1 MLSSLVSPLRF
12 GILFGIVLLLAW
24 RWMPRVWRA
33 LGIAVLVV
41 CVALTTPL
49 AANLLVQF
57 QESRAKP
64 DSACASDPPATI
76 VVLGGGV
83 TREAIDAND
92 YAVLTEA
99 SLRRL
104 FAAADLQRARPAS
117 VLVISGGVSRYSV
130 SESAL
135 LGALAERLG
144 VPESMRRHEER
155 SRTTWQNAQ
164 FVAALQPAIA
174 SRIELVTSAL
184 HMPRARYAFEQ
195 AGYTV
200 CPHAV
205 DPRHARA
212 DGIGY
217 FLPSTG
223 ALQKTDA
230 ALHEIIGEAA
240 YRLGWLRDTARNPHV
255 ESGER

>member
-24 RWMPRVWRA
+24 RWLPRAARA
-33 LGIAVLVV
+33 PGIAVLVA
-41 CVALTTPL
+41 CVVLTTPL

-64 DSACASDPPATI
+64 DSACVSDPPTTI

-83 TREAIDAND
+83 TREAADVND

-104 FAAADLQRARPAS
+104 FAAVERQRARPAS
-117 VLVISGGVSRYSV
+117 TLVVAGGVSRYAV

-144 VPESMRRHEER
+144 VPATRLRHEDR

-164 FVAALQPAIA
+164 FVAALQPAVA

-200 CPHAV
+200 CTHAV
-205 DPRHARA
+205 DSRHARA

-217 FLPSTG
+217 VLPSTG
-223 ALQKTDA
+223 ALHKTDA

>member
-1 MLSSLVSPLRF
+1 MLSSLVSPLRA
-12 GILFGIVLLLAW
+12 GILFGIVLILAW
-24 RWMPRVWRA
+24 RWLPRSLRN
-33 LGIAVLVV
+33 LGVVVLVA
-41 CVALTTPL
+41 CVVLTTPF
-49 AANLLVQF
+49 AANLLVQV
-57 QESRAKP
+57 QESRATP
-64 DSACASDPPATI
+64 DHTCASDPPSAI

-92 YAVLTEA
+92 YAVLSEA

-104 FAAADLQRARPAS
+104 FAAADLQRARPAAT
-117 VLVISGGVSRYSV
+117 LVIAGGVSRYAI

-144 VPESMRRHEER
+144 VPRSMQRLEER

-195 AGYTV
+195 AGFTV
-200 CPHAV
+200 CTHAV

-217 FLPSTG
+217 FLPATG

-230 ALHEIIGEAA
+230 ALHEIVGEAA